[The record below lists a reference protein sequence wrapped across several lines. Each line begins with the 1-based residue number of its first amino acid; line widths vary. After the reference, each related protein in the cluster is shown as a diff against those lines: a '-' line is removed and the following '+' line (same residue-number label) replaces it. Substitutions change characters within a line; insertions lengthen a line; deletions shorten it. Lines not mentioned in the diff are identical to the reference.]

1 MKSYL
6 GLFSGSLFGGCLLF
20 FVGAPMPFLI
30 GGIIGST
37 KHAEPII
44 PPIKNGIGAPTKNRR
59 QPPNKLPENR
69 PKLDFNV

>member
-1 MKSYL
+1 MYGGNLRSSLPCLSYDH
-6 GLFSGSLFGGCLLF
+6 
-20 FVGAPMPFLI
+20 
-30 GGIIGST
+30 T

-44 PPIKNGIGAPTKNRR
+44 PPIKNGIGAPKKNRR